1 MNVTYDAQV
10 FSFQEHGGI
19 SRYYCELLKQFSTI
33 NGIEPSLIIKYSN
46 SHFLPELDFVRV
58 KQFFPSHRFK
68 GRHEIIKLLNRKYV
82 RRSFQRKS
90 HPDVFHPTY
99 YDPYFLDFLD
109 NVPFVLTI
117 YDMSHELY
125 PKLFNRFDFT
135 AENKRKVAAKA
146 NRIIAI
152 SEHTKKDI
160 VTLLK
165 IPESKIDVIP
175 LATTLSPIG
184 MGKTPIPLPHNYILY
199 VGKRNTYKNFSFLLN
214 AMKTLSHMD
223 NHSSLI
229 CAGGGKFSTLEQ
241 KYIQKLQ
248 LSDKIIQMDVNDIV
262 LTHLYSKAYAFVFP
276 SLYEGFGI
284 PILEAFACGCPALLS
299 NRSSLPEVGGNA
311 ALYFDPES
319 VPSLVERLT
328 ELIENKAFADDMRT
342 RGLNRLKLFS
352 WKSTALKT
360 IETYKKVVSEGTI

>member
-1 MNVTYDAQV
+1 MMNIFYDGQV
-10 FSFQEHGGI
+10 FSFQEYGGI
-19 SRYYCELLKQFSTI
+19 SRYYCELIKQFSRMD
-33 NGIEPSLIIKYSN
+33 GIESSLIIKYSN
-46 SHFLPELDFVRV
+46 SHYLPELDSIHV
-58 KQFFPSHRFK
+58 KHFFPAHRFN
-68 GRHEIIKLLNRKYV
+68 GRNEIIKHLNRNYV

-90 HPDVFHPTY
+90 YPDVFHPTY
-99 YDPYFLDFLD
+99 YDPYFLAFLG

-125 PKLFNRFDFT
+125 PQFFSRFDFT
-135 AENKRKVAAKA
+135 AENKRKVSAKA

-160 VTLLK
+160 VTLLN

-184 MGKTPIPLPHNYILY
+184 MVKIPIPLPHNYILY

-214 AMKTLSHMD
+214 AMKALSQMD

-229 CAGGGKFSTLEQ
+229 CAGGGKFSTQEQ

-248 LSDKIIQMDVNDIV
+248 LSDKIIQMDVNDNV
-262 LTHLYSKAYAFVFP
+262 LTHLYSKARAFVFP

-299 NRSSLPEVGGNA
+299 NRSSLPEVGGDA
-311 ALYFDPES
+311 ANYFDPES
-319 VPSLVERLT
+319 VSSLAEILNEV
-328 ELIENKAFADDMRT
+328 IENKSLADDMRE
-342 RGLNRLKLFS
+342 RGYNRSKLFS
-352 WKSTALKT
+352 WENTAFKT
-360 IETYKKVVSEGTI
+360 IETYKDVLR